1 MKLYVVNHYVGG
13 TPMESK
19 TLGIYDSLG
28 KAKESLIQ
36 NLKKLEIPEECV
48 DTHFSPTLEDF
59 YVFWDMDDYW
69 GGIEI
74 ENLNLND

>member
-1 MKLYVVNHYVGG
+1 MKLYAVNYYVGG

-19 TLGIYDSLG
+19 TLGIYDSLD

-36 NLKKLEIPEECV
+36 NLKELEIPEDCI
-48 DTHFSPTLEDF
+48 DTQDDF
-59 YVFWDMDDYW
+59 YVFWDMDDFW

-74 ENLNLND
+74 QNLNLND

>member
-1 MKLYVVNHYVGG
+1 MKLYVVNYYVGG
-13 TPMESK
+13 TPMDSK
-19 TLGIYDSLG
+19 TLGIYDSLD

-36 NLKKLEIPEECV
+36 NLKELEIPEECV
-48 DTHFSPTLEDF
+48 DTQEDF

-74 ENLNLND
+74 QNLNLND